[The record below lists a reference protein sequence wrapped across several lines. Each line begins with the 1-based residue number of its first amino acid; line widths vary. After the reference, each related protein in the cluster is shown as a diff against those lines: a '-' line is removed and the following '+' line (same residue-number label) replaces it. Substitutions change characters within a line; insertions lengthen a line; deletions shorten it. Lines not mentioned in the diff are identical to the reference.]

1 MMTAVSRSCFVVL
14 IALAVAPL
22 LAGQPASG
30 ALGGRTVSLTKR
42 GLSLADALTT
52 FKDQTGI
59 EIRDMRVVKSSQQL
73 NLNLERT
80 PFWQALD
87 ALARQADARVSVYQP
102 DGKVA
107 LVGGPNREL
116 PVSYDGIFRIQ
127 VRRLVLFRDLDTGID
142 TCTIH
147 LETAWEPWFRP
158 FYFEAGPS
166 IAGYS
171 VGRKPVTATTPSQG
185 KESVIGR
192 LAVETRLRI
201 AAPPRAV
208 AKIDT
213 LKGSFKVVGPS
224 KMLAFQFENL
234 KADPKGANPRT
245 MKQEGV
251 TVKLV
256 RVERQPDRWSFDL
269 SIENP
274 PGGPAFESYQSWLDN
289 NEILLHKGEGKARQ
303 VLRHKPEDEESL
315 ENLTATRAA
324 IRYHFRPARQE
335 KLDGWNLTYTTPGRI
350 VEATA
355 EYSFRDLPLP

>member
-1 MMTAVSRSCFVVL
+1 MPALIRYCFVGL
-14 IALAVAPL
+14 IALAAAPL
-22 LAGQPASG
+22 LAGQRAPA
-30 ALGGRTVSLTKR
+30 ALTGRSVSLTKQ
-42 GLSLADALTT
+42 GLSLADALAS
-52 FKDQTGI
+52 FKEQTGAD
-59 EIRDMRVVKSSQQL
+59 IRDMRVVKSSPPL
-73 NLNLERT
+73 NLNLEKT

-87 ALARQADARVSVYQP
+87 AVARQADARVSVYQP

-107 LVGGPNREL
+107 LVGGPYREL
-116 PVSYDGIFRIQ
+116 PVSYDGIFRTQ

-142 TCTIH
+142 TCTVH

-166 IAGYS
+166 VAGYS
-171 VGRKPVTATTPSQG
+171 LGRKSVTTTTPSQG
-185 KESVIGR
+185 KESVVGR
-192 LAVETRLRI
+192 LAVETRLRM

-234 KADPKGANPRT
+234 KADPKGVAPRT
-245 MKQEGV
+245 MKQDGV

-269 SIENP
+269 LIANP
-274 PGGPAFESYQSWLDN
+274 PGGPVFESYQSWLDN
-289 NEILLHKGEGKARQ
+289 NEILLHKGEGKAQ
-303 VLRHKPEDEESL
+303 QILRHKPEDEESL
-315 ENLTATRAA
+315 ENPSAARAV

-335 KLDGWNLTYTTPGRI
+335 KLDGWNMTYTTPGRI